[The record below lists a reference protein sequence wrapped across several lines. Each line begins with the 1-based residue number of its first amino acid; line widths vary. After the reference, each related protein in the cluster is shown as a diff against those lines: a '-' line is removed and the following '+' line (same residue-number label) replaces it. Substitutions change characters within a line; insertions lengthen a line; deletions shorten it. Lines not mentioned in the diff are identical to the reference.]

1 MTAHPV
7 RCQGCGAPLPSI
19 DAICARCEA
28 ELTAEPPSP
37 PAKYICPQ
45 CQEPIAA
52 PVQLL
57 WPPKVPWWQ
66 PTTMRLQCPHC
77 ATPLRDR
84 HALQPPGWLVAAAI
98 ALVIGLQLFTT
109 GWTRMLL
116 GLPVVI
122 ALCAPLIRAV
132 WKRRQNAAD
141 PHRYVKGTTRFWAQ
155 GNDDLRR
162 TVERM
167 REPGSKGPTR

>member
-1 MTAHPV
+1 MTAVTP
-7 RCQGCGAPLPSI
+7 CEGCGQPLPSP
-19 DAICARCEA
+19 DAVCARCEA
-28 ELTAEPPSP
+28 ELTAELSRPTG
-37 PAKYICPQ
+37 KYACPQ
-45 CQEPIAA
+45 CHGNFAA
-52 PVQLL
+52 LALVP
-57 WPPKVPWWQ
+57 WPPKVPWWR

-98 ALVIGLQLFTT
+98 AWAFAVQLFTT
-109 GWTRMLL
+109 GWPRLLL

-122 ALCAPLIRAV
+122 ALSAPLLRAA
-132 WKRRQNAAD
+132 WKSRRNAAD
-141 PHRYVKGTTRFWAQ
+141 PHRYVIGTTRFWAQ

-167 REPGSKGPTR
+167 REPGGKGPSR